1 MNDSSASSSTPTA
14 PAATDPSPSDGA
26 DSSAASST
34 KRHGFVEWL
43 RGKLRRDNGPSLRRS
58 LEDALEEHQ
67 ETSGHTTDDIGGEE
81 LAMLRNLLSNG
92 RLRLDEVMVP
102 RADIIAFALEDSY
115 EDLVTLFADA
125 AHSRLPVFRDSLDDV
140 IGMVHIK
147 DVLQHLAKPG
157 GAPPRLNSLLRS
169 VLFVPPS
176 MRVIDLLVKM
186 RAARIHMAIVID
198 EYGGTDGLVTIED
211 LVEQF
216 VGDIEDEHDTLE
228 PEPLRLLPDGGYD
241 ADARVPVEELAE
253 AMRLQ
258 LLSHEREEDI
268 DTLGGLITSIAG
280 KVPMIGEVIDH
291 PAGCRFEIVDGDPR
305 RIKRVRVYP
314 PPAAETAGPEETD

>member
-1 MNDSSASSSTPTA
+1 MADA
-14 PAATDPSPSDGA
+14 PAAAPNTSDA
-26 DSSAASST
+26 SDASDTSDASDAAQAPAAP
-34 KRHGFVEWL
+34 RRGGFVDWL
-43 RGKLRRDNGPSLRRS
+43 RGKLRRDGGPSLRRS
-58 LEDALEEHQ
+58 LEDALEEHV
-67 ETSGHTTDDIGGEE
+67 EASARTDDIGGEE

-102 RADIIAFALEDSY
+102 RADIVAFAQDDSF
-115 EDLVTLFADA
+115 EDLVALFAEA
-125 AHSRLPVFRDSLDDV
+125 AHSRLPVFRESLDDV

-147 DVLQHLAKPG
+147 DVLQHLARPG
-157 GAPPRLNSLLRS
+157 AAPPALNVLLRS

-186 RAARIHMAIVID
+186 RTARTHMAIVID

-216 VGDIEDEHDTLE
+216 VGDIEDEHDPQE
-228 PEPLRLLPDGGYD
+228 PEPLRRLDDGGYD
-241 ADARVPVEELAE
+241 ADARVAVEDLAQ
-253 AMRLQ
+253 AMGLQ
-258 LLSHEREEDI
+258 LLSSEREEDI
-268 DTLGGLITSIAG
+268 DTLGGLITSLAG

-305 RIKRVRVYP
+305 RIKRVRIYP
-314 PPAAETAGPEETD
+314 PPQQATEPAAEKPA